1 MVDDDILA
9 DFENR
14 TKPKTDGEFYS
25 RLEQAKNAY
34 KEKFGK
40 DLPITSTLRNRKEQQ
55 DLYNRFKKGEKGIYM
70 PLNPADYPNQNEFH
84 KDAADISIEVPETF
98 LNQYG
103 LHRPLGKNDPVHTIL
118 NPNFKSSNFTNVSN
132 TSEDL
137 LNQFEQDTQQHEQY
151 LKNEGLYQPENE
163 WKPGFYNPNL
173 VRQGEAARQAGG
185 GNLQPIVENTA
196 KALGGMSWEDWKKN
210 ALTANLLKY
219 GVGSMPIV
227 GDEQMREEGR
237 QKLEEVGKG
246 LYSAVRHPIDTFT
259 ALSNLKPEEAIPEM
273 IKGGIYDAP
282 LGMATKPILEGARFV
297 TNPVTGAISKVATP
311 VVQSAAEKFGNLQ
324 EAFQKLKPPT
334 KAEVTLEGA
343 NYRPDLDTQMLGVGA
358 ANVTKQS
365 AVDALAPNLS
375 PETQSLLKSHPIEN
389 VNLPALETKA
399 LEEKLGID
407 LSKGQRINDK
417 SVYAN
422 EWNARDTN
430 ADIQK
435 RFSNQP
441 QQFADSFEKT
451 LDKHASDIGELT
463 KENIGQI
470 QINALLE
477 KDLLRQ
483 NAIKNAYKELENAN
497 GGQLPIDISEL
508 NNNINNALTKKLKT
522 NVYEDKLGTIKKDI
536 DGLIKN
542 GRMTFDDFENLR
554 SNLADEMRTNQSGS
568 ARAAAHIIREQLENL
583 PFPENMQHLKP
594 LADKAR
600 SLYKERMEVIKNN
613 PAYKAAI
620 KEADTMEEA
629 EQGLAALNAD
639 KFHDKYVTNSTP
651 ESVRRMVEELKDS
664 PKAIKA
670 LKAGDILN
678 ARDALVPNTMT
689 PQLKPDMY
697 NKYLRSQAGKAKYVH
712 DAESLQDLLDY
723 GILSSK
729 VAKPSE
735 NVFNYSN
742 SYSAYLGDLLKEGLK
757 VTGEGALAL
766 KTGGAS
772 IIPMNVGKGLYSKYK
787 SNKFAQETT
796 HPHSGLI
803 EEKP

>member
-1 MVDDDILA
+1 MIDDDILA

-14 TKPKTDGEFYS
+14 TKPKTDGEFNS

-55 DLYNRFKKGEKGIYM
+55 DLYNRWKKGEKGIYM

-103 LHRPLGKNDPVHTIL
+103 LHRPLGKNDPVHTVL

-173 VRQGEAARQAGG
+173 VRQGVTARQAGG

-282 LGMATKPILEGARFV
+282 LGMATKPILEGAKFV

-334 KAEVTLEGA
+334 KAEVILEGA

-358 ANVTKQS
+358 SNVTKQS
-365 AVDALAPNLS
+365 AIDALAPNLS

-522 NVYEDKLGTIKKDI
+522 NVY
-536 DGLIKN
+536 
-542 GRMTFDDFENLR
+542 
-554 SNLADEMRTNQSGS
+554 ADN
-568 ARAAAHIIREQLENL
+568 
-583 PFPENMQHLKP
+583 
-594 LADKAR
+594 
-600 SLYKERMEVIKNN
+600 
-613 PAYKAAI
+613 
-620 KEADTMEEA
+620 A
-629 EQGLAALNAD
+629 E
-639 KFHDKYVTNSTP
+639 TSW
-651 ESVRRMVEELKDS
+651 
-664 PKAIKA
+664 
-670 LKAGDILN
+670 
-678 ARDALVPNTMT
+678 
-689 PQLKPDMY
+689 
-697 NKYLRSQAGKAKYVH
+697 
-712 DAESLQDLLDY
+712 
-723 GILSSK
+723 
-729 VAKPSE
+729 
-735 NVFNYSN
+735 
-742 SYSAYLGDLLKEGLK
+742 
-757 VTGEGALAL
+757 
-766 KTGGAS
+766 
-772 IIPMNVGKGLYSKYK
+772 
-787 SNKFAQETT
+787 
-796 HPHSGLI
+796 
-803 EEKP
+803 